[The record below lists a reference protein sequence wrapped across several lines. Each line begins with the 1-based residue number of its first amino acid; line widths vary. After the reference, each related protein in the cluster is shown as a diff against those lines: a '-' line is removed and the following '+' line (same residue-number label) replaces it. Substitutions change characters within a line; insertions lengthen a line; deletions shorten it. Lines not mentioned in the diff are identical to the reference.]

1 MSAGDD
7 LLRAPKQARSRQSL
21 DRAVDAT
28 LVLLAQRGSDAFT
41 IAEVARVAGVS
52 TGSIYGRVAS
62 KDDLIRV
69 AHAREMDRIDL
80 ETAES
85 FTCGPPPA
93 PDLGDAVRREVRAL
107 AGLLRRHA
115 HVLAPFMLLGREDPM
130 IAARGSAA
138 HERMQDAFVT
148 SLRAARDLG
157 VARGG
162 ATGAVSDDALRWA
175 CTVAWSVLARQLG
188 LGNDRE
194 AAADY
199 QFDEVVDRLST
210 MLTAYLAD
218 GPR

>member
-21 DRAVDAT
+21 DRALDAT
-28 LVLLAQRGSDAFT
+28 LALLVQRGSGAFG
-41 IAEVARVAGVS
+41 IADVARLAGVS

-80 ETAES
+80 ETARAFASGREPA
-85 FTCGPPPA
+85 CGL
-93 PDLGDAVRREVRAL
+93 DEAVRREVGAL
-107 AGLLRRHA
+107 AGLLRRNA
-115 HVLAPFMLLGREDPM
+115 RVLAPFMLLGRDDPV
-130 IAARGSAA
+130 IAARGTAA
-138 HERMQDAFVT
+138 HERMQAAFIAA
-148 SLRAARDLG
+148 LREMK
-157 VARGG
+157 GG
-162 ATGAVSDDALRWA
+162 PAGAGTDDPLRWA

-199 QFDEVVDRLST
+199 EYDEVVDRLSA

-218 GPR
+218 GMR